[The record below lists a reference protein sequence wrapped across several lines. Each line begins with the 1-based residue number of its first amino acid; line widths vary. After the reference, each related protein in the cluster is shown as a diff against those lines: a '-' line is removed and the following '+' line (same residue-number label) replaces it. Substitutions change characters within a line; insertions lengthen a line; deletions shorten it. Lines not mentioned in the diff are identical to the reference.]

1 MIKKYKYYFVL
12 FLGLAIGAIVLQIL
26 LNSFYES
33 EQQQQKD
40 RLTKTQSD
48 AVLRVETGVSIYST
62 VISSLRAYI
71 ENSEEFPTE
80 LQLQQ
85 FLHDLVRDINFKDSI
100 VVSWVDTNQIFK
112 YVVTPNQID
121 PAHLKGINVTSFRPE
136 HEIKKLNA
144 LMRQDTIILFAPINL
159 KEGWA
164 GFPFNFAAR
173 NKKGE
178 KLGYIAPV
186 LNVKYLLDYTYKGG
200 HDSLFVHRFSF
211 GEGIEFDRETVYDGT
226 IVHNKKRDPQY
237 YKNFNLKEDDY
248 IYTDLNLYG
257 LKLRIGSAY
266 KHPVKSKSY
275 LGFFTYLW
283 FGLLCVFSF
292 ITLTQ
297 YLKNNRLNALLKS
310 ANKVVAHKNKQLE
323 SNLQKIQILIKEIHH
338 RVKNNMQIISSLLNM
353 QRNDPKN
360 ESAAAA
366 FDESKRRIQSMAL
379 VHQKLYETED
389 LSHIKAKDYIEQL
402 VDSVESTL
410 TESTM
415 AHEKKIDVPAELIFN
430 VDTMIPLGL
439 ILNELI
445 TNTFKYAFQPEK
457 ENTMEI
463 SLVQKEALFEL
474 IYSDNGPGIPDS
486 IDFRNSGT
494 LGLELIHVL
503 TDQLEG
509 TIEYQKTG
517 MSSFIIRFKKVS
529 K

>member
-1 MIKKYKYYFVL
+1 ML
-12 FLGLAIGAIVLQIL
+12 FIGLAIGAIVLQIL
-26 LNSFYES
+26 LNSFYQS
-33 EQQQQKD
+33 EDQQHRD

-48 AVLRVETGVSIYST
+48 AVLRVETGVNIYST

-71 ENSEEFPTE
+71 ENSEDFPTE
-80 LQLQQ
+80 LQLQR

-121 PAHLKGINVTSFRPE
+121 PARLKGINVTSFRPDF
-136 HEIKKLNA
+136 EIKKLNA
-144 LMRQDTIILFAPINL
+144 LMRRDTISLFSPINL
-159 KEGWA
+159 REGWA
-164 GFPFNFAAR
+164 GFPFNFAAK

-178 KLGYIAPV
+178 VLGYIAPV

-211 GEGIEFDRETVYDGT
+211 GDNVEFDREVVYDGT
-226 IVHNKKRDPQY
+226 LIHNKNRDPEN
-237 YKNFNLKEDDY
+237 YKNYHLKENDY

-257 LKLRIGSAY
+257 LKLKIGSAY
-266 KHPVKSKSY
+266 KYPVKSKGY
-275 LGFFTYLW
+275 LGIFTYLW
-283 FGLLCVFSF
+283 FILLCVFSF

-323 SNLQKIQILIKEIHH
+323 INLQKIQILIKEIHH

-379 VHQKLYETED
+379 VHQKLYETEN
-389 LSHIKAKDYIEQL
+389 LSHIKVKEYIEQL

-410 TESTM
+410 TENSLT
-415 AHEKKIDVPAELIFN
+415 HEKKINVSFDLVFN
-430 VDTMIPLGL
+430 IDTMIPLGL

-457 ENTMEI
+457 KNTLEI
-463 SLVQKEALFEL
+463 SLVLKDDLYEL
-474 IYSDNGPGIPDS
+474 IYSDNGPGIPPH
-486 IDFRNSGT
+486 IDIKNSGT

-509 TIEYQKTG
+509 TIEYQYNER
-517 MSSFIIRFKKVS
+517 SFFIIRFKKPA